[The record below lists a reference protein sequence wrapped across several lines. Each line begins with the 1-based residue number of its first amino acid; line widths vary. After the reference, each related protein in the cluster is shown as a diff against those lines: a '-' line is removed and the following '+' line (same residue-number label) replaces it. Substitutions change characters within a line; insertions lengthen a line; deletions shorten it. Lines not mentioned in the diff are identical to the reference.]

1 MALGPCSSDR
11 PDRARPVTSEPE
23 TSIQREIVVM
33 AQLALQEKWRGR
45 GWTVMKKRMG
55 TTARAIFVSLIAAI
69 SSSAIFGG
77 LFLIVA
83 SASHSGAPPEGSVLL
98 LALSAFLTVALYGLP
113 LSVPL
118 GIVGGLCAAA
128 FLRRELSQTRNR
140 WIGLGGVSG
149 LAVGGL
155 GATVYC
161 LLLNGWFFD
170 FALWIYLS
178 MGSVSGLFAGAA
190 VGLWCARVMRSTQDG
205 TGPGPGGKRPSP
217 TSSRPSAPAPG

>member
-11 PDRARPVTSEPE
+11 PDRARPVTSEPA

-69 SSSAIFGG
+69 GASAIFGG
-77 LFLIVA
+77 LIILTTEPEPGMILTALVG
-83 SASHSGAPPEGSVLL
+83 GAVL
-98 LALSAFLTVALYGLP
+98 GLP
-113 LSVPL
+113 VSVPL

-128 FLRRELSQTRNR
+128 FLRREMSQTRNR

-155 GATVYC
+155 GATVYPFLINELSLPPREV
-161 LLLNGWFFD
+161 LL
-170 FALWIYLS
+170 IYLS
-178 MGSVSGLFAGAA
+178 LGSVSGLFAGAA

>member
-23 TSIQREIVVM
+23 TSTQREIVVM

-69 SSSAIFGG
+69 SSSAIPGF
-77 LFLIVA
+77 FLVFVM
-83 SASHSGAPPEGSVLL
+83 SPSGTPPEPPVLL
-98 LALSAFLTVALYGLP
+98 VGLTFSLLAVPAGLP

-155 GATVYC
+155 GATVYPFLIGELSLPPREV
-161 LLLNGWFFD
+161 LL
-170 FALWIYLS
+170 IYLS
-178 MGSVSGLFAGAA
+178 LGSVSGLFAGAA